1 MERRLGPTG
10 LSRSAHGQASWGS
23 GGNSLGKIF
32 FGPFLYR
39 NQLWVIRVL
48 LLVVLPCFRVR
59 ENIVATSYILYS
71 SLIIVKYPCNF
82 MDVGKIVE
90 PCKYCLV
97 RVIVFL

>member
-10 LSRSAHGQASWGS
+10 PSRSAHGQASWGS

-71 SLIIVKYPCNF
+71 SLIIVKS
-82 MDVGKIVE
+82 
-90 PCKYCLV
+90 L
-97 RVIVFL
+97 